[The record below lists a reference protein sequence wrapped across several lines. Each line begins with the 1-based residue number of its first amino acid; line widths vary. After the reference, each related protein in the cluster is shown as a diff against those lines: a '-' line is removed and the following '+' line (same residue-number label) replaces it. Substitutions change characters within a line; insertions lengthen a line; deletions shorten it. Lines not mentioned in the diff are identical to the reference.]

1 MSRKPKLMNAVSPA
15 WNAFFV
21 VLLTL
26 VALIV
31 LIPMALI
38 VVVSFSTQASIGARG
53 YSFVPTELS
62 LSAYQALWKMKTQML
77 NSYAVTIF
85 ITVVGTLMSLSVSTM
100 YAFVL
105 SLRNFRFRKFYTWI
119 LCFTMLFG
127 GGLIPSYILNVSY
140 LHLNNTI
147 WIYLLPSLASAYN
160 IIMLRTFLTTTIP
173 DSLYEAARI
182 DGAGY
187 FFIFLKIVLPLFKAG
202 VATIALF
209 NVVGRWNDWFTGMLY
224 IEKPRLIPLQTLLQ
238 KIQSNI
244 DFMKKN
250 SAYAGTPDGVQM
262 LKNLPTE
269 SFRMACTIVVV
280 LPIMAAYPFFQR
292 YFVSGLTVGS
302 IKG

>member
-1 MSRKPKLMNAVSPA
+1 MSKKSKVMNAITPA
-15 WNAFFV
+15 WNAIFV

-26 VALIV
+26 AALIV
-31 LIPMALI
+31 VIPMVL

-53 YSFVPTELS
+53 YSFFPTELS
-62 LSAYQALWKMKTQML
+62 LAAYQALWKMKTQML

-85 ITVVGTLMSLSVSTM
+85 ITAAGTLMSLSVSTM

-105 SLRNFRFRKFYTWI
+105 SLKSFRFRKFYTWI

-127 GGLIPSYILNVSY
+127 GGLIPSYILNVRY
-140 LHLNNTI
+140 LHLNDTI

-187 FFIFLKIVLPLFKAG
+187 FLIFLKIVLPLFKAG
-202 VATIALF
+202 IATIALF

-224 IEKPRLIPLQTLLQ
+224 IEKPNLVPLQTLLQ
-238 KIQSNI
+238 KIQGNI

-250 SAYAGTPDGVQM
+250 SAYAGTPDGIQM
-262 LKNLPTE
+262 LKSMPTE